1 MEDGQ
6 LVLNDPRLIL
16 NISNKLEGEAQGMFL
31 WVRLFINDLC
41 AQKSDNDILAALQGP
56 PPSISLLIDKTI
68 DRIQQCASSKDVLKL
83 LQFCGILKRSLTVE
97 EFRELLSFTTNQRA
111 RDIGQM
117 IHDVGEIVAETG
129 GLVYIDEEEQTV
141 HYVHQSVKNHLFGR
155 SPHRD
160 GFCTTEL
167 DLHLGFLI
175 LIYLNFNDFKR
186 SLVKVDSGSTTSF
199 RPVDIAVSS
208 VSGSNSQVLRT
219 AARKLLRNRQ
229 NLQSLKGKDLER
241 KIRDTVG
248 TGDLSTNQL
257 ESQYP
262 FLEYAKSY
270 WLDHLEEIEPE
281 SDARIWRLF
290 DTLVKGENG
299 LISTPWNAGRVV
311 SRVAYEKTKQTLEWA
326 LSNQKP
332 ALVMYEL
339 VHNIDTVRE
348 SDQQQ
353 ILSIASGK
361 ALFRL
366 MSVLIRKQTPS

>member
-1 MEDGQ
+1 
-6 LVLNDPRLIL
+6 
-16 NISNKLEGEAQGMFL
+16 
-31 WVRLFINDLC
+31 
-41 AQKSDNDILAALQGP
+41 
-56 PPSISLLIDKTI
+56 TI

-366 MSVLIRKQTPS
+366 MSVLIRKQTPSRGVIYKAFTKAAHLGLTDCVDLYIQKAFDPNDRPDEEYNTTPLQ